1 MTDPATTDPH
11 PKHAEPPTAQGQL
24 PVTVPGP
31 NPLDRAL
38 LSFDGPQQPVV
49 TLALDFA
56 GPPPA
61 PSAFQQRIAERAPAL
76 PTFRGTPA
84 PNLRVQ
90 HTDAADSAAL
100 DRETDR
106 ISQLPFDLTGSVP
119 PWDVRLITGPD
130 SFRVCLRAHHG
141 FLDGVGATHA
151 AAALL
156 SDTSA
161 EGARLHQPVAP
172 TARALVR
179 SLHDLARTLA
189 GPRPWTPPPAP
200 GPAPSRRTTGR
211 DVPLAALRHLADAHG
226 VTVNE
231 VALAA
236 LGMVLAR
243 LRREHR
249 TTDTGRD
256 AVATIAVSTRT
267 PQERHL
273 PGNRLGVHRLV
284 LPHRAGT
291 LDESVAA
298 VARQTGAVRNSRQR
312 DAFRALLENR
322 ATPQTAA
329 RAYRAA
335 LRARVTPLVVSSV
348 TVPDG
353 LVAFGTPL
361 SSAALLLNV
370 FEDFP
375 AYVSFTRATDLVRCS
390 AAADADRSSLLAV
403 PDHWAE
409 LLSSSWRAIGGGPDQ

>member
-1 MTDPATTDPH
+1 M
-11 PKHAEPPTAQGQL
+11 
-24 PVTVPGP
+24 PVPVPGP

-61 PSAFQQRIAERAPAL
+61 PSAFRQRITERAPAL
-76 PTFRGTPA
+76 PMFRDTPA
-84 PNLRVQ
+84 SKLRME

-106 ISQLPFDLTGSVP
+106 ISQLPFDLTGGVP
-119 PWDVRLITGPD
+119 PWDVRLITGPG

-141 FLDGVGATHA
+141 FLDGVGATHV

-161 EGARLHQPVAP
+161 EGARLHLPAAP

-211 DVPLAALRHLADAHG
+211 DVPLTVLRHLADARG

-236 LGMVLAR
+236 LGMALAR

-249 TTDTGRD
+249 TTGAGRD
-256 AVATIAVSTRT
+256 VVATVAVSTRT

-291 LDESVAA
+291 LDESIAA
-298 VARQTGAVRNSRQR
+298 VARQTGAVRDSRQR
-312 DAFRALLENR
+312 DAFRSLLENR
-322 ATPQTAA
+322 VTPQTAA

-335 LRARVTPLVVSSV
+335 LRAHVTPLVVSSV
-348 TVPDG
+348 TVPGG
-353 LVAFGTPL
+353 LTAFGAPM

-370 FEDFP
+370 FEGFP
-375 AYVSFTRATDLVRCS
+375 AYVSFTRTPDLVRCS
-390 AAADADRSSLLAV
+390 AAADADRGSLLAV

-409 LLSSSWRAIGGGPDQ
+409 LLSSGRRTDGGPDQ

>member
-1 MTDPATTDPH
+1 MPAP
-11 PKHAEPPTAQGQL
+11 A
-24 PVTVPGP
+24 PVP

-61 PSAFQQRIAERAPAL
+61 PSVLRQRIAERAPAL
-76 PTFRGTPA
+76 PTFRATPA
-84 PNLRVQ
+84 SNLRVQ
-90 HTDAADSAAL
+90 HTDAADGAAL

-106 ISQLPFDLTGSVP
+106 ISQLSFDLTGGVP
-119 PWDVRLITGPD
+119 PWDVRLITGPG

-161 EGARLHQPVAP
+161 EGARLHPPAAP

-179 SLHDLARTLA
+179 SLHDLTRTLA

-200 GPAPSRRTTGR
+200 GPAPSHRTAGR
-211 DVPLAALRHLADAHG
+211 AVPLTVLRHLADIHG

-236 LGMVLAR
+236 LGMALAR
-243 LRREHR
+243 LRREHH
-249 TTDTGRD
+249 TTGTGRD
-256 AVATIAVSTRT
+256 VMATVAVSTRT
-267 PQERHL
+267 PQQRHL

-291 LDESVAA
+291 LEESIAA

-312 DAFRALLENR
+312 DALRALLESR
-322 ATPQTAA
+322 AAPQAAA

-348 TVPDG
+348 TVPG
-353 LVAFGTPL
+353 GFTAFGAPL
-361 SSAALLLNV
+361 CSAALLLNV
-370 FEDFP
+370 FEGFP
-375 AYVSFTRATDLVRCS
+375 AYVSFTRTTDLVRCS
-390 AAADADRSSLLAV
+390 AVSDADRNSLLAV
-403 PDHWAE
+403 PDRWAE
-409 LLSSSWRAIGGGPDQ
+409 LLSSSRPAAGGDPDR